1 MRSGMALL
9 AALVL
14 ACPASAREKKE
25 SYYVDASLE
34 PGVQLLDW
42 EAVDGLAGS
51 RPPLHRDVVL
61 AVLTPS
67 GRELRIHAVTPDSL
81 EAVPRR
87 TVAMLDDV
95 IAWGSAD
102 LRPDPG
108 AELLLLTRGGAWS
121 YSILKDGYR
130 GNAKAIART
139 ELVYD
144 LPDPAALP
152 YWAFVLPGPVGKGQ
166 DRFLLP
172 SAAGYHVWSPDPSQA
187 DVWTSGPLFAA
198 GQIASVRDTTGP
210 KDSVNGNREGPR
222 NQIKIALQGDPS
234 PFVEEHDED
243 ASNLLSASLAY
254 RSPALLDVDGDGS
267 LDLLDLSPAGLAFH
281 KNGAANATSVE
292 PLPEYLTAKKTERS
306 LKLADL
312 DGDGDIDIL
321 ARLVPKENGIKNRAI
336 RLLVLLQERGK
347 MFPAKPNGV
356 LRFDA
361 SELRIQIT
369 DVNGDKR
376 PDLVLRKFELPGM
389 LESVGG
395 LEFTFTHLVYFGG
408 KKGFER
414 KPSVKATEVYD
425 EESIAGAI
433 ANYELTR
440 DCDNDGVADLVALDL
455 EGRLAVRRVVKD
467 SGFFSGDSWELE
479 KAPWKRF
486 ETRGAISSLSVPD
499 LNGDGLGDLVS
510 LGDERLTV
518 MLSMGRRRSK

>member
-1 MRSGMALL
+1 MVFL

-14 ACPASAREKKE
+14 ASTAAALEKKE

-34 PGVQLLDW
+34 PGVQLLGW
-42 EAVDGLAGS
+42 EAVDGLAGA
-51 RPPLHRDVVL
+51 RPPLRRDVVL
-61 AVLTPS
+61 AVLTS
-67 GRELRIHAVTPDSL
+67 TGRELRMHACMPDSI

-130 GNAKAIART
+130 GNAKPIART

-144 LPDPAALP
+144 LPNPEALP
-152 YWAFVLPGPVGKGQ
+152 HWAFVLPGPVGKGQ

-172 SAAGYHVWSPDPSQA
+172 SAEGYHVWSPDPAEA

-198 GQIASVRDTTGP
+198 GLNTGVRNTTGP
-210 KDSVNGNREGPR
+210 KGSVNENRPSPR
-222 NQIKIALQGDPS
+222 NQIKIALQSDPS
-234 PFVEEHDED
+234 PFVEGDDED
-243 ASNLLSASLAY
+243 AANLLSASLAY

-267 LDLLDLSPAGLAFH
+267 LDLLDLSPAGLALH
-281 KNGAANATSVE
+281 RNAAAKATSVE
-292 PLPEYLTAKKTERS
+292 TLPEYLTDGKVERS
-306 LKLADL
+306 LRLADL

-321 ARLVPKENGIKNRAI
+321 ARLVPKTNGIKNKAI
-336 RLLVLLQERGK
+336 RLLVLLQDGGK
-347 MFPAKPNGV
+347 MFPAKPDAV

-376 PDLVLRKFELPGM
+376 PDLVLRKFELPGI

-479 KAPWKRF
+479 RAPWKRF
-486 ETRGAISSLSVPD
+486 ETRGAITSLSVPD

-510 LGDERLTV
+510 LGGKRLTV